1 MKKIMNFIAA
11 AALLLADASCTK
23 TVINDYVVPSVSS
36 YDFDAEGGSFTIGIE
51 ASSASWDASGWDSWI
66 EVEINKEEGT
76 IVLTAQ
82 ANDTGMPRETSVQL
96 ICGEAS
102 SEISLSQLYE
112 GFKGNFTDMHE
123 YGDKPVFSKNGRFY
137 ATYDVEYLSDGNTA
151 VVIPII
157 VNAETGEKTVLEGST
172 EYKDM
177 KAVNNDGTMI
187 SIMTSLASVVLKNG
201 EPLSLEV
208 SGYKNVNVE
217 GFNGDGSIMVGY
229 AQEAE
234 GRKYVPIK
242 WTDLTPE
249 ILPVPETNM
258 NGLSLNNGAMA
269 RGCSEDGSV
278 IYGSEWDTQGV
289 IYWKDGQMTY
299 IAQETAITRTVLISN
314 MFTGELEESEKTAF
328 LKKNAERYCISPNGR
343 YIACTFYDYFTDES
357 GESPSTN
364 INYPAI
370 IDTETGTAVLFGE
383 AGFQKAMGM
392 FASNDGVLFGNSTDS
407 GDAKGYIFNIGSQ
420 SAVPVSEWL
429 MSQYG
434 IVTDDNRYIMNMSS
448 DGKTLGGWRVESGAT
463 GTSYPGWYYI
473 L

>member
-1 MKKIMNFIAA
+1 MKKIMNIIAA
-11 AALLLADASCTK
+11 AALLLAGASCTK

-66 EVEINKEEGT
+66 EVEINKEDGT

-82 ANDTGMPRETSVQL
+82 ANDTGMPREASVQL
-96 ICGEAS
+96 VCGEAS
-102 SEISLSQLYE
+102 SEISLSQLHE

-187 SIMTSLASVVLKNG
+187 SISTSLASVVLKNG
-201 EPLSLEV
+201 EPLSLEI

-217 GFNGDGSIMVGY
+217 
-229 AQEAE
+229 
-234 GRKYVPIK
+234 
-242 WTDLTPE
+242 
-249 ILPVPETNM
+249 
-258 NGLSLNNGAMA
+258 
-269 RGCSEDGSV
+269 
-278 IYGSEWDTQGV
+278 
-289 IYWKDGQMTY
+289 
-299 IAQETAITRTVLISN
+299 
-314 MFTGELEESEKTAF
+314 
-328 LKKNAERYCISPNGR
+328 
-343 YIACTFYDYFTDES
+343 
-357 GESPSTN
+357 
-364 INYPAI
+364 
-370 IDTETGTAVLFGE
+370 
-383 AGFQKAMGM
+383 GFQKAMGM